1 MRASKFLWIILRCRN
16 SSGPLKMGTQ
26 LCSGW
31 PGQQCIL
38 VFTLSSSASFSFS
51 STLVSLGATIP
62 NEMVAHTFC
71 FGGESRLRQLSSHF
85 NITYRQ
91 WHFTETDFI
100 YKFISIWCKWSLS
113 FRVYHGTF
121 LSSCPWILQIHT
133 LRVSVTLFLSVV
145 LVIVFI
151 WVEQHLM
158 CQNSCTWT

>member
-1 MRASKFLWIILRCRN
+1 MNYPEVQKFIWSLKNGYSIVLRVAR
-16 SSGPLKMGTQ
+16 SAMHPRVYSVL
-26 LCSGW
+26 LCL
-31 PGQQCIL
+31 I
-38 VFTLSSSASFSFS
+38 SFS
-51 STLVSLGATIP
+51 STLVSLGATIT
-62 NEMVAHTFC
+62 NEMVAHKFC

-100 YKFISIWCKWSLS
+100 YNFISIWCKWSLS

-121 LSSCPWILQIHT
+121 LSSSPWILELHT